1 LVVHPLGD
9 AVAADQHVREQLDGQ
24 DRIAL
29 CAPFGG
35 GDVAVEGERE
45 RLPLGVVSRKAPSR
59 SVVAF
64 TLNQWSKVSCQT
76 TMSP

>member
-1 LVVHPLGD
+1 LVVHPLGN

-29 CAPFGG
+29 RAIWG